1 MAKLLGDDFKETV
14 RAQSDIVGIIG
25 DAVALQP
32 RRGGREFV
40 GLCPFHD
47 DHNPSFTVSPERQ
60 TYRCWSCG
68 AGGDVF
74 AFVMNYDRLSFRET
88 LEMLATRANVPIP
101 TSFRPAPAEEKENKN
116 RWYELLAWAEEEM
129 HAALLQSQVGGR
141 GREYFRGR
149 HLSPAT
155 IAEFRLGYHPPEW
168 SWLIDRA
175 RGKYSP
181 EELVGVRL
189 AGMRESGGYRDEA
202 MFIDRVIFPIR
213 DTRGRTVAFG
223 GRVIP
228 GSEREFGGKYMNSSE
243 FALFSK
249 SRLVYGFDQ
258 AREAIKKS
266 GTVVVTEG
274 YMDCIAAHQCGI
286 KNVVATL
293 GTALTEHH
301 VSFLKRFARKVVLVY
316 DGDEAGRNAAERSLP
331 RFLAQEIDLRVLTL
345 PGDQDPADYLE
356 GNSPE
361 AFESLIETAAEA
373 WQFKLR
379 GLVERVGLATIDS
392 RHRVLREM
400 LDTIAQVPVSASGEQ
415 SSTWMLRKD
424 IILGGLS
431 QQLGIPERTVR
442 ERLSELQK
450 VAVQPARTEVSSR
463 PKVIPQAPPPRDPQV
478 GVEWEILGLIL
489 VCPESCAGLRSE
501 ISTGDFTNPDLR
513 GVYEVCLQVASEGP
527 WRGFEQVLTAI
538 EDPDQKSL
546 LVALE
551 RHARAVNTRAELV
564 GEVLDYVRRK
574 RLEAAIRS
582 GTVPSTA
589 ALGAV
594 VAYSENPLGLTAE
607 LSRLTTPTPTPESQP
622 DSPISAHD
630 HRTDSPAAGASG
642 GATAAADDESGSGPQ
657 GADSPIPPPADDKLA
672 RLRQAHLQNH
682 LRAVRKGPR
691 PGG

>member
-1 MAKLLGDDFKETV
+1 
-14 RAQSDIVGIIG
+14 
-25 DAVALQP
+25 
-32 RRGGREFV
+32 
-40 GLCPFHD
+40 
-47 DHNPSFTVSPERQ
+47 
-60 TYRCWSCG
+60 
-68 AGGDVF
+68 VF

-88 LEMLATRANVPIP
+88 LEMLANRANIPIP
-101 TSFRPAPAEEKENKN
+101 TTFRPEPAEEKDNKN
-116 RWYELLAWAEEEM
+116 RWYEILAWAEQTM
-129 HAALLQSQVGGR
+129 HEALLQSPQGAR

-155 IAEFRLGYHPPEW
+155 VNEFRLGYHPPEW
-168 SWLIDRA
+168 SWLVDRA
-175 RGKYSP
+175 RGRYSP
-181 EELVGVRL
+181 DELVGVRL
-189 AGMRESGGYRDEA
+189 AGTRESGGYRDEA

-213 DTRGRTVAFG
+213 DARGRTVAFG

-228 GSEREFGGKYMNSSE
+228 GSEKEFGGKYMNSGE

-249 SRLVYGFDQ
+249 SRLVYGFEQ

-274 YMDCIAAHQCGI
+274 YMDCIAAQQCGI

-345 PGDQDPADYLE
+345 PGDQDPADFLE

-361 AFESLIETAAEA
+361 AFETLIETAAEA

-379 GLVERVGLATIDS
+379 GLVERVGLATIDA

-415 SSTWMLRKD
+415 SSVWMLRKD

-442 ERLSELQK
+442 ERLAELQK
-450 VAVQPARTEVSSR
+450 TTAQPVRTEASSR
-463 PKVIPQAPPPRDPQV
+463 PREIPKEPPTRDPQV
-478 GVEWEILGLIL
+478 RMEWEIVELIL
-489 VCPESCAGLRSE
+489 VCPESCADLRSE

-513 GVYEVCLQVASEGP
+513 TVFEVCLKTAGDGP

-538 EDPDQKSL
+538 EDPDLKSL
-546 LVALE
+546 VVALE
-551 RHARAVNTRAELV
+551 RHARAVNTRPELV
-564 GEVLDYVRRK
+564 GEVLDYFRRK

-582 GTVPSTA
+582 GAVNSSA

-594 VAYSENPLGLTAE
+594 VAYSENSLGLTAE
-607 LSRLTTPTPTPESQP
+607 LSRLSTLQRSTSPGPTSTPPATQ
-622 DSPISAHD
+622 D
-630 HRTDSPAAGASG
+630 RNVSPAAGASG
-642 GATAAADDESGSGPQ
+642 GATDSAGVETATGAQ
-657 GADSPIPPPADDKLA
+657 GADAPPRAPSDDKLA
-672 RLRQAHLQNH
+672 RLRQATLQNH
-682 LRAVRKGPR
+682 VRAVRKLRGP
-691 PGG
+691 GE